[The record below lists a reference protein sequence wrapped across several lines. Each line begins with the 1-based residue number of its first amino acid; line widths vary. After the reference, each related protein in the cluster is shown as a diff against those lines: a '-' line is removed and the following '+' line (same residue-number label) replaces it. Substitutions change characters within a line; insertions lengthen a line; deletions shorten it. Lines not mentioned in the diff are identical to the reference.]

1 MEANM
6 AEVEV
11 GKVTHFFNKA
21 NVAGIKLSGQLSV
34 GDTIHILGHT
44 TDLTETVDSM
54 QVEHESVQSAG
65 SEAEIGLKVDEHVR
79 EHDTVYLVK

>member
-1 MEANM
+1 M

-44 TDLTETVDSM
+44 TRKKKMGRRMYADKYGPLFFIVPRASLFVVVTTITTG
-54 QVEHESVQSAG
+54 HF
-65 SEAEIGLKVDEHVR
+65 
-79 EHDTVYLVK
+79 